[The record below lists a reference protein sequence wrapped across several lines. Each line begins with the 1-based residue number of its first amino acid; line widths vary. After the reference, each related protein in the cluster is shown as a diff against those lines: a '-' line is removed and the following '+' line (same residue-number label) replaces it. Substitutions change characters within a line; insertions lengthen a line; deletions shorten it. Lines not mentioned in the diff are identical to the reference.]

1 MTTNP
6 DKQCADILSLVH
18 YKLSQTSDQLYP
30 RIPYSPQFTQAAI
43 IILRTHQ
50 RDAKPNTLATIRESL
65 RSSLTCISLVRLLT
79 R

>member
-6 DKQCADILSLVH
+6 DKQCADILSLVY

-30 RIPYSPQFTQAAI
+30 GIPYSPQFTQAAI

-50 RDAKPNTLATIRESL
+50 RDA
-65 RSSLTCISLVRLLT
+65 
-79 R
+79 